1 MRLIV
6 ESAVKKPKSASAR
19 KKKVA
24 HRNNLSQI
32 KAPASEAAPP
42 PAQNDISTP
51 AAEQTGTLAFGDR
64 LVAFA
69 SSAGDD
75 NDVGLSVAN
84 YVGTPGEPASVL
96 AVGNAPPANI
106 DAGQSP
112 ASQMPGW
119 RLSTGG
125 SPLSQ
130 ALATLS
136 GAMVAAAFGWFL
148 VRSSRRR
155 ISLSAGTLAGF
166 RPSF

>member
-1 MRLIV
+1 MVTIRWILTLPKPRSRRSSLGERRLKRLPMRLIV

-96 AVGNAPPANI
+96 AVGNATA
-106 DAGQSP
+106 
-112 ASQMPGW
+112 
-119 RLSTGG
+119 RKH
-125 SPLSQ
+125 
-130 ALATLS
+130 
-136 GAMVAAAFGWFL
+136 
-148 VRSSRRR
+148 
-155 ISLSAGTLAGF
+155 
-166 RPSF
+166 